1 MKTFPKPLTRAEE
14 MNYLIAFKNGDM
26 GAKRILIEKNMRLV
40 AHMVKKYSYPEDQF
54 EDLIQTGTIGL
65 IKAVNSFDCEKGN
78 RFATYA
84 AKCIE
89 NEILMVFRNNKKSSR
104 DVSLYGPI
112 GVDKEGNE
120 INLLDVFETF
130 DEDIVEKIS
139 RNDTVLKLK
148 EEMKKVL
155 TKRERMIIEMRY
167 GLRDGVE
174 ITQRE
179 VASTLNISR
188 SYVSRIEKRAIKK
201 LELAIKGENRKTQQ
215 KNCKTD

>member
-14 MNYLIAFKNGDM
+14 MHYLSNYKKGDIE
-26 GAKRILIEKNMRLV
+26 AKRILIEKNMRLV
-40 AHMVKKYSYPEDQF
+40 AHIVKKYSYPEDQF

-89 NEILMVFRNNKKSSR
+89 NEILMFFRNNKKRTR
-104 DVSLYGPI
+104 DVSIYGPI

-130 DEDIVEKIS
+130 DDDVIEKMEEVSI
-139 RNDTVLKLK
+139 LKRLQDL
-148 EEMKKVL
+148 MDRVL
-155 TKRERMIIEMRY
+155 TNREKTILELRY
-167 GLRDGVE
+167 GLNNNEE

-179 VASTLNISR
+179 VALRLRISR
-188 SYVSRIEKRAIKK
+188 SYVSRIEKKAIEKLSRAMK
-201 LELAIKGENRKTQQ
+201 E
-215 KNCKTD
+215 

>member
-14 MNYLIAFKNGDM
+14 MKYLLALKNGDM
-26 GAKRILIEKNMRLV
+26 EAKRILIEKNMRLV

-139 RNDTVLKLK
+139 KDNVIAKLKL
-148 EEMKKVL
+148 EMKRTL
-155 TKRERMIIEMRY
+155 TKREQMIIELRY
-167 GLRDGVE
+167 GLIDGKE

-179 VASTLNISR
+179 VASRLNISR

-201 LELAIKGENRKTQQ
+201 LEAIV
-215 KNCKTD
+215 KNEIG

>member
-201 LELAIKGENRKTQQ
+201 LELAIKGENRKNTT
-215 KNCKTD
+215 KKL

>member
-120 INLLDVFETF
+120 INLLDIFETF

-139 RNDTVLKLK
+139 RNDSVLKLK

-167 GLRDGVE
+167 GLMDGVE

-201 LELAIKGENRKTQQ
+201 LELAIKGENRKNTTR
-215 KNCKTD
+215 KL

>member
-120 INLLDVFETF
+120 INLLDIFETF

-167 GLRDGVE
+167 GLMDGVE

-201 LELAIKGENRKTQQ
+201 LELAIKGENRKNTTR
-215 KNCKTD
+215 KL